1 MHGGMFQRAHALG
14 MDLRLN
20 RLLWEKTRRERVAA
34 QEKEVLEEAER
45 MERDGVAVG
54 GVLGSEWAARRALRS
69 WPSGLDCHPV
79 LPINIDTI
87 PENDIGKAV

>member
-1 MHGGMFQRAHALG
+1 MFQRAHALG
-14 MDLRLN
+14 MNPRLD
-20 RLLWEKTRRERVAA
+20 RLLREKTRRERV
-34 QEKEVLEEAER
+34 EEAER
-45 MERDGVAVG
+45 MERDGVGLGAGG

-87 PENDIGKAV
+87 PENDIGKAA

>member
-34 QEKEVLEEAER
+34 QEKEVLEEAVVVAR
-45 MERDGVAVG
+45 MEARLKSWKAKCSGKSRDVSIDQ
-54 GVLGSEWAARRALRS
+54 LQKLRY
-69 WPSGLDCHPV
+69 DYRC
-79 LPINIDTI
+79 
-87 PENDIGKAV
+87 